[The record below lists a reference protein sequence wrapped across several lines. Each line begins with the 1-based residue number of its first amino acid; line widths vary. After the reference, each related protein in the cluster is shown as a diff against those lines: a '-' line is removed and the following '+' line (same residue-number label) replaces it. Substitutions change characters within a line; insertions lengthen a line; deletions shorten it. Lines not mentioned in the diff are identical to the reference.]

1 MNTENKPRFTNINM
15 VETRNQIQELAHN
28 SIITFFWIPNKQ
40 KIIIINFQVVMK
52 ETIIKWTATK
62 TLVHFINMMT
72 SNKKK
77 SNKKY
82 NLQKKRK
89 SIIF

>member
-1 MNTENKPRFTNINM
+1 MENKPRFTNINM

-28 SIITFFWIPNKQ
+28 SIITLFWIPNKQ

>member
-40 KIIIINFQVVMK
+40 KIIIINYQAVMK

>member
-1 MNTENKPRFTNINM
+1 MENKPRFTNINM

-40 KIIIINFQVVMK
+40 KIIIINYQAVMK
-52 ETIIKWTATK
+52 ETTIKWTATK
-62 TLVHFINMMT
+62 TLEHFTNMMT

>member
-1 MNTENKPRFTNINM
+1 MENKPRFTNINM

-40 KIIIINFQVVMK
+40 KIIIINCQVAMK

-62 TLVHFINMMT
+62 TLEHFINMMT